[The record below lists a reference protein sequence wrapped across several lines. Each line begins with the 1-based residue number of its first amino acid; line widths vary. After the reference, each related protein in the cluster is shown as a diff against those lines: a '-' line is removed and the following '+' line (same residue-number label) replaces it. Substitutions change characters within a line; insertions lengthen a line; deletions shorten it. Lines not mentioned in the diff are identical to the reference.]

1 MVTIRLARG
10 GAKKRPF
17 YSIVVSDQRRQ
28 PKGRFIE
35 RIGFF
40 NPMATETEEKVR
52 LDTSRVDYWI
62 SKGAQPSDRVA
73 SILKQVR
80 REATTAKNFFILAV
94 RTSRSVVN
102 MSSSTTSI
110 SITSISRRTPVQSA
124 SHGRP
129 TRRET

>member
-40 NPMATETEEKVR
+40 NPMATENEEKVR
-52 LDTSRVDYWI
+52 LDSGRVDFWI
-62 SKGAQPSDRVA
+62 SKGAKPSDRVA
-73 SILKQVR
+73 NILKQVR
-80 REATTAKNFFILAV
+80 REATTA
-94 RTSRSVVN
+94 
-102 MSSSTTSI
+102 
-110 SITSISRRTPVQSA
+110 
-124 SHGRP
+124 
-129 TRRET
+129 

>member
-40 NPMATETEEKVR
+40 NPMATENEQKVR

-62 SKGAQPSDRVA
+62 SRGAKPSDRVA
-73 SILKQVR
+73 SILKQIR
-80 REATTAKNFFILAV
+80 RE
-94 RTSRSVVN
+94 
-102 MSSSTTSI
+102 STT
-110 SITSISRRTPVQSA
+110 V
-124 SHGRP
+124 
-129 TRRET
+129 

>member
-40 NPMATETEEKVR
+40 NPMATENEENVR
-52 LDTSRVDYWI
+52 LDTGRVDYWI
-62 SKGAQPSDRVA
+62 SKGAKPSDRVA
-73 SILKQVR
+73 SILKQVK
-80 REATTAKNFFILAV
+80 REATTA
-94 RTSRSVVN
+94 
-102 MSSSTTSI
+102 
-110 SITSISRRTPVQSA
+110 
-124 SHGRP
+124 
-129 TRRET
+129 

>member
-40 NPMATETEEKVR
+40 NPMATENEERVR
-52 LDTSRVDYWI
+52 LDTGRVDYWI
-62 SKGAQPSDRVA
+62 SKGAKPSDRVA
-73 SILKQVR
+73 NILKQVR
-80 REATTAKNFFILAV
+80 REATTA
-94 RTSRSVVN
+94 
-102 MSSSTTSI
+102 
-110 SITSISRRTPVQSA
+110 
-124 SHGRP
+124 
-129 TRRET
+129 

>member
-17 YSIVVSDQRRQ
+17 YSIVVADQRRQ

-40 NPMATETEEKVR
+40 NPMATENEVKVR
-52 LDTSRVDYWI
+52 LDTGRVDYWI
-62 SKGAQPSDRVA
+62 SKGAKPSDRVA

-80 REATTAKNFFILAV
+80 REATTA
-94 RTSRSVVN
+94 
-102 MSSSTTSI
+102 
-110 SITSISRRTPVQSA
+110 
-124 SHGRP
+124 
-129 TRRET
+129 

>member
-62 SKGAQPSDRVA
+62 SKGAKPSDRVA

-80 REATTAKNFFILAV
+80 REATTA
-94 RTSRSVVN
+94 
-102 MSSSTTSI
+102 
-110 SITSISRRTPVQSA
+110 
-124 SHGRP
+124 
-129 TRRET
+129 

>member
-40 NPMATETEEKVR
+40 NPMATENEEKVR
-52 LDTSRVDYWI
+52 LDTGRVDYWI
-62 SKGAQPSDRVA
+62 SKGAKPSHRVV
-73 SILKQVR
+73 SILKQIR
-80 REATTAKNFFILAV
+80 REATTA
-94 RTSRSVVN
+94 
-102 MSSSTTSI
+102 
-110 SITSISRRTPVQSA
+110 
-124 SHGRP
+124 
-129 TRRET
+129 